1 METQTEQRIYL
12 ADDDSYEIPDNFKIT
27 NLEDLQSAEEE
38 SVNEIFIRSFLG
50 SVSDDKFTE
59 FIQDLLAKI
68 KPDGY
73 IHIQDIDI
81 EQFALYLSNRVL
93 PISSKNV
100 LYSDRNNTFYMG
112 FVIERLR
119 TISNIKIVQTN
130 FINGYEFYVKIQK
143 N

>member
-1 METQTEQRIYL
+1 METQTEQKIYL
-12 ADDDSYEIPDNFKIT
+12 ADNDSYEIPDNFKIT
-27 NLEDLQSAEEE
+27 SLKDLQAAEEE
-38 SVNEIFIRSFLG
+38 SVDEIFIRSFLG
-50 SVSDDKFTE
+50 SVSDEKFTE
-59 FIQDLLAKI
+59 FVQDLLTKT

-93 PISSKNV
+93 PISSKNI
-100 LYSDRNNTFYMG
+100 LYSDRNNIFYMG

-119 TISNIKIVQTN
+119 AISNVKIVQTN